1 MSDIKIFVT
10 HTPNRN
16 TMRVDNALLYNVIAG
31 SNFQNKPVPSK
42 VLRDNEGEN
51 ISSKNKSYC
60 ELTTQYWAWKNM
72 DADYYGFC
80 HYRRF
85 FRLIV
90 KKFRKLFGEQ

>member
-31 SNFQNKPVPSK
+31 SDFQNKPVPSK
-42 VLRDNEGEN
+42 VLRDNEGET
-51 ISSKNKSYC
+51 I
-60 ELTTQYWAWKNM
+60 T
-72 DADYYGFC
+72 GFVIIDD
-80 HYRRF
+80 F

>member
-31 SNFQNKPVPSK
+31 SDFQNKPVPSK

-51 ISSKNKSYC
+51 
-60 ELTTQYWAWKNM
+60 ELCIQHHLRDMIPWYITVVGKA
-72 DADYYGFC
+72 GFC
-80 HYRRF
+80 CRQF
-85 FRLIV
+85 L
-90 KKFRKLFGEQ
+90 